1 MRILILSNLYSPEP
15 TGIGVYSGGMAEA
28 LAALGHE
35 VKVVAANPSYPHWK
49 LYDGFPAWRWT
60 TRHENGVDVYRCPVY
75 IPSKV
80 SGLRRIAHYSTFG
93 LTALLPLLK
102 LAISWKPDV
111 IFHAVPTIL
120 ASPSAMLAAALGGS
134 KTWLHVQDYEV
145 EAGFATGQ
153 MRGDNAVA
161 KLALWFER
169 KMIGAYHMTSAI
181 SPEMCGKLVEK
192 GRSPET
198 VYELRNWSDIQK
210 IRPLEN
216 SSYRD
221 RWNIKT
227 RHVAL
232 YSGAIAQKQGIEM
245 ILQAARA
252 LQHRDDLTFVMC
264 GAGPERPALE
274 ESARDL
280 KNLQFHDLQPVES
293 LGDLLALATVHLL
306 PQKAGAADLMLPSKL
321 TNMLASGR
329 PVVATAAPGTG
340 LAREVEGCGVVTPPG
355 DLDAFAQG
363 IERLIDDPQLHHD
376 LALAARARA
385 EEVWDRKRI
394 LERFVDR
401 VSQVIGNRP
410 PPAADPERV
419 PAAK

>member
-1 MRILILSNLYSPEP
+1 MRILIVSNLYSPEP
-15 TGIGVYSGGMAEA
+15 TGIGVYSGGMAES

-49 LYDGFPAWRWT
+49 LYDGFPAWRWSM
-60 TRHENGVDVYRCPVY
+60 RRENGVDVYRCPVY

-80 SGLRRIAHYSTFG
+80 SGLRRILHYSSFG
-93 LTALLPLLK
+93 LAALVPLLK
-102 LAISWKPDV
+102 LALGWKPHL

-120 ASPSAMLAAALGGS
+120 ASPSAMLAATLGGS

-153 MRGDNAVA
+153 MRGDNYLA
-161 KLALWFER
+161 KLALSFER
-169 KMIGAYHMTSAI
+169 KMVGAYDIVSAI
-181 SPEMCGKLVEK
+181 SPEMCRKLVEK
-192 GRSPET
+192 GRNPES

-210 IRPLEN
+210 ITPLEN
-216 SSYRD
+216 SSYRK
-221 RWNIKT
+221 RWNITTK
-227 RHVAL
+227 HVAL
-232 YSGAIAQKQGIEM
+232 YSGAIAQKQGIEV

-329 PVVATAAPGTG
+329 PVVATAASGTG

-355 DLDAFAQG
+355 DLNAFTRG
-363 IERLIDDPQLHHD
+363 IEQLIDDPQLRD
-376 LALAARARA
+376 TLALAARARA

-401 VSQVIGNRP
+401 VSLIIEDRP
-410 PPAADPERV
+410 PPAAGLDRV
-419 PAAK
+419 PVAE